1 MLMPKVPAGGAEPRE
16 IVARADLVLVDLD
29 GCLAFGGVP
38 HPDAE
43 RFLRAIDGRYV
54 VLSNNSST
62 TPDALARDLAGYGLV
77 LDPHRIL
84 LAGSAMIE
92 MLAEESEAKFVQL
105 IASEEIVAYARAM
118 GLRLIEAGG
127 DIVALARDTGLTY
140 AKLARAVAALAAGAK
155 LVVSNPDLTHPGMGR
170 VPVPETGA
178 LLAALRACLP
188 DIEPRIVGK
197 PAPILFRRALAR
209 FGVDAAQAVM
219 IGDNAATD
227 GEGARGM
234 GMNALLVGPGH
245 ALAGIGDLVA

>member
-1 MLMPKVPAGGAEPRE
+1 MPKTSAEDAVPSE
-16 IVARADLVLVDLD
+16 IVARAALVLVDLD

-38 HPDAE
+38 HPDAA
-43 RFLRAIDGRYV
+43 RFLSAIDGRYV

-62 TPDALARDLAGYGLV
+62 TPDALARELSEHGLAV
-77 LDPHRIL
+77 DPRRIL
-84 LAGSAMIE
+84 LAGAAMIE
-92 MLAEESEAKFVQL
+92 MLAEEDKAKFIQL
-105 IASEEIVAYARAM
+105 IASDEIVAYARIK

-140 AKLARAVAALAAGAK
+140 AKLARAVAALAAGAQ

-170 VPVPETGA
+170 IPVPETGA

-188 DIEPRIVGK
+188 DIDPRIVGK

-219 IGDNAATD
+219 IGDNPATD

-234 GMNALLVGPGH
+234 GMKALLVGPGH
-245 ALAGIGDLVA
+245 ALAGIGDLIA